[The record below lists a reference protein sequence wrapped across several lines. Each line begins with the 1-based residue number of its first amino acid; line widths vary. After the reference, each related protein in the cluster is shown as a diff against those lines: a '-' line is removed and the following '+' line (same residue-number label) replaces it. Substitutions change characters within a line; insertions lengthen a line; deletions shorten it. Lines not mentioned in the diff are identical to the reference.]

1 MREKASSGCCR
12 WKLLML
18 KISLIK
24 KGGSVPQM
32 FHGTV
37 RKRYVGIT
45 GEILV
50 LNKVY
55 KARRE
60 ELLAFVILRRL
71 NVDVECEDSAKCV
84 MNIIIK

>member
-1 MREKASSGCCR
+1 
-12 WKLLML
+12 
-18 KISLIK
+18 
-24 KGGSVPQM
+24 M

-60 ELLAFVILRRL
+60 ELLAFVILRRM
-71 NVDVECEDSAKCV
+71 NVDVESEDSAKCV

>member
-1 MREKASSGCCR
+1 
-12 WKLLML
+12 
-18 KISLIK
+18 
-24 KGGSVPQM
+24 M

-60 ELLAFVILRRL
+60 ELLAFVILG
-71 NVDVECEDSAKCV
+71 D
-84 MNIIIK
+84 